1 MEENKYKY
9 DLASAVAGAGFGAVV
24 VGAVV
29 AAGAVVVVGGAVA
42 GGAVAGDAVVGP
54 RNIVIGGIASLTLY
68 SAMVLASGIG
78 YNRGI
83 ETKLVPFSVEQDQG
97 IVIQRGDD
105 SQIPYVLKDG
115 AYVLFEDLSRKDLS
129 SKIEEGQKTTTGLNL
144 DYQSRIWAILE
155 SVKDKQK

>member
-1 MEENKYKY
+1 MEENKYRY

-24 VGAVV
+24 GGA
-29 AAGAVVVVGGAVA
+29 VVGGAVA
-42 GGAVAGDAVVGP
+42 GAVAGDAVVGP

-144 DYQSRIWAILE
+144 DYQSRRWAILE
-155 SVKDKQK
+155 SVKDKK